1 MLDERAIFLAQ
12 AQALLDQFDW
22 AGEMLRSNQLDKKI
36 RDAASRRFS
45 VFLEKHKAELRKLR
59 DAVADGD
66 ALETSWGSLADFRK
80 DYRDFF
86 QECLGLLGG
95 SLIRERKL
103 DGGLCEI
110 ADALLRDIGERTIP
124 WSGFCVLAE
133 GNFYTETSE
142 VVRLPFHDRSVW
154 SLPVAAHELG
164 HYVGP
169 RIKDGNEEPLF
180 KAALEVRKGLAGP
193 EEGDLKRL
201 ERHYHEFLA
210 DLFALY
216 TLGPA
221 YACACLLLRFSP
233 ADRVRVGE
241 QRRPAVCEDGETHP
255 SHARRADLMLLVLKQ
270 LDKAGAGYGGMHNF
284 LAGAWKENVKAAG
297 LAACLE
303 TKGWPKT
310 QFLSDDLYPI
320 VTEWLPK
327 KARYDGW
334 SRAVGLRDDLK
345 KGTPPQ
351 EACGD
356 EDRIAD
362 VLNAAW
368 LWRVEAGPDDWK
380 SGAVSDRALKYCR
393 EIMGRGI

>member
-169 RIKDGNEEPLF
+169 RIKDGNDEPLF

-241 QRRPAVCEDGETHP
+241 QRGPAVCEDGETHP
-255 SHARRADLMLLVLKQ
+255 SPARRADPMPLALTQ
-270 LDKAGAGYGGMHNF
+270 L
-284 LAGAWKENVKAAG
+284 E
-297 LAACLE
+297 
-303 TKGWPKT
+303 
-310 QFLSDDLYPI
+310 
-320 VTEWLPK
+320 
-327 KARYDGW
+327 KARYDGG

-368 LWRVEAGPDDWK
+368 LWRVEAGPADWK
-380 SGAVSDRALKYCR
+380 SGAVRDRALKYCR
-393 EIMGRGI
+393 EIMGRGV